1 MSFEEY
7 RRQQEAKYG
16 PMNNPLSDAI
26 NQFYNNQVVPT
37 GRAILSNINAPA
49 PAPNYAVTPQSM
61 ANDKYAQAAKA
72 ADPALLTM
80 RPDGTQPM
88 KVDITKT
95 VARPAASDQQRKM
108 TPFSLTPPTPPAN
121 NRIGTNEMLMRV
133 GGAMMGGASEG
144 GLNAMDKGLAAYGQ
158 IQDANRATDAAQYAT
173 ELDQY
178 NKGMAALLKAQK
190 KGKGGADATSLLGS
204 IVVNDAI
211 GRALPLISPF
221 SAGLGSWLTILPA
234 TDATNLEKLLDTV
247 KANAGFDKLN
257 AMRQAS
263 PTGGALGQVSD
274 REIRFLQSVFGSL
287 DQEQSPANL
296 KRSLEAFQWT
306 YNTMIHGLDG
316 HAYPVPAGMDIQP
329 LLDAMYTA
337 KGLQIPQGA
346 AVGGAPAQQGYD
358 YSAADAI
365 VARN

>member
-1 MSFEEY
+1 MNMSFQEY
-7 RRQQEAKYG
+7 MQDLEARKG
-16 PMNNPLSDAI
+16 PMNSPLANPI
-26 NQFYNNQVVPT
+26 NQFYNNTVVPA
-37 GRAILSNINAPA
+37 GRAMLSNINAPA
-49 PAPNYAVTPQSM
+49 AAPRVTPLSM
-61 ANDKYAQAAKA
+61 QNDVYTQAAKS

-80 RPDGTQPM
+80 RPDGTQPPR
-88 KVDITKT
+88 VTIPQTN
-95 VARPAASDQQRKM
+95 RAAGTTDQQRKM

-133 GGAMMGGASEG
+133 GGAMIGGAADG
-144 GLNAMDKGLAAYGQ
+144 GLNAMDKGLAAYGR
-158 IQDANRATDAAQYAT
+158 IQDANRASDAAQYQA
-173 ELDQY
+173 ELNSY

-204 IVVNDAI
+204 IVVNDTI
-211 GRALPLISPF
+211 GRALPLISNF

-234 TDATNLEKLLDTV
+234 TDATNLQKLLDTV

-263 PTGGALGQVSD
+263 PTGGALGQVSE
-274 REIRFLQSVFGSL
+274 RELAFLQNVFGSL
-287 DQEQSPANL
+287 DQEQSPSQLRRN
-296 KRSLEAFQWT
+296 LEAFQWT
-306 YNTMIHGLDG
+306 YNTMIHGIDG
-316 HAYPVPAGMDIQP
+316 HAYPVPEGMNVQA

-346 AVGGAPAQQGYD
+346 MVGGQQGYD

-365 VARN
+365 VGN